1 MIDLSETGPETMFS
15 RFLKDRSGATAI
27 EYGMIIVCLSLVI
40 IGGITSFGNEMET
53 RFLEIGQFLKDTPTQ

>member
-1 MIDLSETGPETMFS
+1 MPGMFS

-40 IGGITSFGNEMET
+40 VGGISRTGNAVQDMFANPARALQNT
-53 RFLEIGQFLKDTPTQ
+53 LSD